1 MPKMHVHFINFRKLL
16 PLIFL
21 VCNIYVESY
30 ENQTVEFDDSSCKDS
45 YNMSIVS
52 VVNWG
57 SYNFLS
63 DVLQKLKMRGNGQV
77 LMLGGSITATL
88 PYYRD
93 LKVELEVNYNVSF
106 VNRAHGGSISTYAL
120 YCIIVDDLNPD
131 IVFIEYYYNN
141 GQLPLLDVESLIR
154 KILLLDSAPL
164 VILLNFELIGTRC
177 YSSGKARGFLQL
189 STYYG
194 IPMIDF
200 CYATYHCFG
209 RNPKFHKFYTTDG
222 VHPNLPASL
231 TFLNGIMSKWWDVT
245 EDLINLGI
253 NTNISINNNTNN
265 NHSSSFIK
273 RDIPSRLFESPN
285 DNDDIRVCSS
295 LNNDAPIV
303 LQPLYNK
310 GFHEVI
316 RTKDGPRGFPIK
328 DFKKCWETDHPGN
341 IIL

>member
-1 MPKMHVHFINFRKLL
+1 MNVTFRKLL
-16 PLIFL
+16 PLAFL
-21 VCNIYVESY
+21 LCHIYVESY
-30 ENQTVEFDDSSCKDS
+30 ENYTVEFDDSTCYDS

-63 DVLQKLKMRGNGQV
+63 DVLERLKIRGNGQV

-88 PYYRD
+88 PYYND
-93 LKVELEVNYNVSF
+93 LKEELELNYNLSF
-106 VNRAHGGSISTYAL
+106 VNRAHGGTISTYAL
-120 YCIIVDDLNPD
+120 YCIKVEDLHPD

-141 GQLPLLDVESLIR
+141 GKLPLLDIESLIR
-154 KILLLDSAPL
+154 KMLLLDSTPL
-164 VILLNFELIGTRC
+164 IVLLNFEDIGTRC
-177 YSSGKARGFLQL
+177 YSSEKARGFLQL
-189 STYYG
+189 STYYD

-200 CYATYHCFG
+200 CYATHHCFG
-209 RNPKFHKFYTTDG
+209 RNPKLHKFYTTDG

-231 TFLNGIMSKWWDVT
+231 TFLNGIMRKWWHVT
-245 EDLINLGI
+245 EDLIYHKI
-253 NTNISINNNTNN
+253 NSNITKINNINNNNM
-265 NHSSSFIK
+265 K
-273 RDIPSRLFESPN
+273 RDIPSRLFEIPN

-295 LNNDAPIV
+295 LNNDAPII
-303 LQPLYNK
+303 LQPIYNK

-341 IIL
+341 